1 MIKIPSMSD
10 DYVIRAVRG
19 DEWEKVKELRLV
31 ALRDPAAAVA
41 FLETEEGA
49 LAQADEFWQQRAAG
63 AAEGRGARQ
72 FVAEAGDGRWVGSVT
87 LLIEAQGGTDYFG
100 EAIEQQQGH
109 MVGVF
114 VRPEQRGS
122 GLVERLFDAALDW
135 AWSLEEP
142 ATERVRLFV
151 HEDNQRA
158 ESFYR
163 RYGFEASGLL
173 IPLETGAKEREYVYS
188 RPAEPAAS
196 V

>member
-1 MIKIPSMSD
+1 MSD
-10 DYVIRAVRG
+10 DYVIRAVRS

-49 LAQADEFWQQRAAG
+49 LAQGDEFWQQRAAG

-72 FVAEAGDGRWVGSVT
+72 FIAEAGDGRWVGSVT
-87 LLIEAQGGTDYFG
+87 VLIEAQGGTDFFG
-100 EAIEQQQGH
+100 EPIEQQQGH
-109 MVGVF
+109 AVGVF

-122 GLVERLFDAALDW
+122 GLVERLFDAGLDW
-135 AWSLEEP
+135 AWSLEAP
-142 ATERVRLFV
+142 VTERVRLFV
-151 HEDNQRA
+151 HEDNARA

-173 IPLETGAKEREYVYS
+173 IPLQTGAKEREYVYA
-188 RPAEPAAS
+188 RPAEPGAG

>member
-1 MIKIPSMSD
+1 MSD

-31 ALRDPAAAVA
+31 ALRDPAANVA

-49 LAQADEFWQQRAAG
+49 LAQGDEFWQQRAAG

-72 FVAEAGDGRWVGSVT
+72 FIAEARDGRWVGSVT
-87 LLIEAQGGTDYFG
+87 VLIEAQGGTDYFG

-109 MVGVF
+109 LVGVF

-122 GLVERLFDAALDW
+122 GLVERLFDAALEW

-142 ATERVRLFV
+142 ATARVRLFV
-151 HEDNQRA
+151 HEDNPRA

-173 IPLETGAKEREYVYS
+173 IPLETGAKEREYVRT
-188 RPAEPAAS
+188 RPGA
-196 V
+196 

>member
-1 MIKIPSMSD
+1 MSDDSD

-19 DEWEKVKELRLV
+19 DEWKQVKELRLV

-49 LAQADEFWQQRAAG
+49 LAQGDEFWQQRAAG

-72 FVAEAGDGRWVGSVT
+72 FIAEAGDGRWVGSVT
-87 LLIEAQGGTDYFG
+87 VLIEAQGGTDYFG

-109 MVGVF
+109 LVGVF

-122 GLVERLFDAALDW
+122 GLVERLFDAALEW

-151 HEDNQRA
+151 HEDNPRA

-163 RYGFEASGLL
+163 RYGFEPSGLL
-173 IPLETGAKEREYVYS
+173 IPLETGAKEREYVYT
-188 RPAEPAAS
+188 RPAESGAAM
-196 V
+196 

>member
-1 MIKIPSMSD
+1 MSD

-31 ALRDPAAAVA
+31 ALRDPAADVA

-49 LAQADEFWQQRAAG
+49 LAQDDAFWQQRAAG

-72 FVAEAGDGRWVGSVT
+72 FIAEAGDGRWVGSVT
-87 LLIEAQGGTDYFG
+87 VLIEEQGGTDYFG

-109 MVGVF
+109 LVGVF
-114 VRPEQRGS
+114 VRLEQRGS
-122 GLVERLFDAALDW
+122 GLGERLFDAALEW

-142 ATERVRLFV
+142 VTARVRLFV
-151 HEDNQRA
+151 HEDNPRA

-163 RYGFEASGLL
+163 RYGFRASGLL
-173 IPLETGAKEREYVYS
+173 VPLETGAKEREYVYT
-188 RPAEPAAS
+188 RPGA
-196 V
+196 

>member
-1 MIKIPSMSD
+1 MSDDSD

-19 DEWEKVKELRLV
+19 DEWKQVKELRLV

-49 LAQADEFWQQRAAG
+49 LAQGDEFWQQRAAG

-87 LLIEAQGGTDYFG
+87 VLIEAQGGTDYFG

-109 MVGVF
+109 LVGVF

-122 GLVERLFDAALDW
+122 GLVERLFDAALEW

-151 HEDNQRA
+151 HEDNPRA

-173 IPLETGAKEREYVYS
+173 IPLETGAKEREYVYT
-188 RPAEPAAS
+188 RPTEPGAAM
-196 V
+196 

>member
-1 MIKIPSMSD
+1 MSD

-19 DEWEKVKELRLV
+19 DEWEQVKKLRLV

-41 FLETEEGA
+41 FLETEESA
-49 LAQADEFWQQRAAG
+49 LAQGDEFWQQRAAG

-72 FVAEAGDGRWVGSVT
+72 FIAEAGDGRWVGSVT
-87 LLIEAQGGTDYFG
+87 VLIEAQGGTDYFG

-109 MVGVF
+109 LVGVF

-122 GLVERLFDAALDW
+122 GLVERLFDAALEW

-151 HEDNQRA
+151 HEDNPRA

-173 IPLETGAKEREYVYS
+173 IPLETGAKEREYVYT
-188 RPAEPAAS
+188 RPTEPGAAM
-196 V
+196 